1 MAKDKVKKEKKK
13 GGGFGL
19 RLTYAIICLLATL
32 ALLTVIII
40 AMPYVPLVIFVI
52 WGVITAYTVLAFIGA
67 FAGRKY
73 AACNVISIVMGALT
87 CAGLIGIFALVGGI
101 KGYKALKAA
110 KRQNSPNE
118 NVAETV
124 PTGANEEEP
133 FVLKKYFGN
142 SQNFINLLK
151 QYPVDYQNKP
161 AVSQALDFDQNEKL
175 ILTGSNGRQFE
186 FVQLYVDEYDGELYL
201 VAEHVSVPEG
211 EETGY
216 VVLSID
222 YENDKFYLQD
232 DTAMGEEL
240 YARFFAQ
247 LKADRESRRNIG
259 KSESNISD
267 GEIKAEPYE
276 YVKSKISKKA
286 QKGMHIAIA
295 ISYAL
300 FLIAGI
306 LLVAVPQIAPVFSSI
321 GICQPF
327 AARAYPV
334 TVGVMWLALL
344 PTFGYFLIKA
354 LVSRLSFKASIFIL
368 VCSTVLLIAA
378 NVAFFFVIY
387 LIELNADLNLITDE
401 NLLEQISELI
411 SESGKMPVKHFFEGD
426 DVWFIP
432 VSMIFASVAFI
443 VCYVLM
449 LFNTNPSKM
458 NDLKPINYGKSFK
471 YALALIRYYAM
482 KIAKS
487 VISFKEK
494 FPEIYLLLFT
504 VLLTW
509 LVYFV
514 SFIFCIICGV
524 LFIGAIGLAFAG
536 FLSLGIKFEDNAE
549 KIIADGKVLT
559 KQIYSG
565 ENRFQSVWKDEYG
578 KEYVSDDNGKTVRER
593 Y

>member
-52 WGVITAYTVLAFIGA
+52 WGVITAYTVLALIGA

-151 QYPVDYQNKP
+151 KFPVDYQNKP
-161 AVSQALDFDQNEKL
+161 TVSQALDFDQNEKL

-247 LKADRESRRNIG
+247 LKADRESRRNID
-259 KSESNISD
+259 KSESQTS
-267 GEIKAEPYE
+267 GEVIKAEPCGYI
-276 YVKSKISKKA
+276 KPKMPQKA
-286 QKGMHIAIA
+286 RIAMFSIIT

-306 LLVAVPQIAPVFSSI
+306 LLTAVPQIASIFSSI

-327 AARAYPV
+327 AARAYSV
-334 TVGVMWLALL
+334 TVGVMWLALA
-344 PTFGYFLIKA
+344 PTYGYY
-354 LVSRLSFKASIFIL
+354 LVTSSPFKLSFKTDIIIL
-368 VCSTVLLIAA
+368 ILSTVLLIAA

-401 NLLEQISELI
+401 NLLEQISEYI
-411 SESGKMPVKHFFEGD
+411 SESGKMPVKRFFEGD
-426 DVWFIP
+426 DGWFIP
-432 VSMIFASVAFI
+432 VSMVFASVAFI
-443 VCYVLM
+443 ICHSLM
-449 LFNTNPSKM
+449 LFKTNPAKM
-458 NDLKPINYGKSFK
+458 NVEKPINYGNSFK
-471 YALALIRYYAM
+471 YALSLIRYYAM
-482 KIAKS
+482 KITKS
-487 VISFKEK
+487 VLGFKEK
-494 FPEIYLLLFT
+494 YPEIFMLLVT

-514 SFIFCIICGV
+514 SFIFSIICII
-524 LFIGAIGLAFAG
+524 LFIGAICLAFAG